1 MKYSSL
7 VGNLNTIDLTEPMT
21 TVTGTTTAKGTVVDA
36 VIKLYTLDHSYKYIS
51 VSQVGIN
58 KSIKFVLACI
68 YDKFQIFNFFF
79 CLENYGQ

>member
-1 MKYSSL
+1 MKHSSS
-7 VGNLNTIDLTEPMT
+7 VGNLNTTDLTEPVT

-58 KSIKFVLACI
+58 KNIE
-68 YDKFQIFNFFF
+68 FQHAFMTNFN
-79 CLENYGQ
+79 LENYGR